1 MKIFNGLAAE
11 GAFVEELQR
20 EVDRVKSSE
29 EWRREY
35 MTLQVLL
42 DDTKKDAYSEGLAKG
57 QADTLVRMVCKKLQ
71 KGKCLSEIAEELETA
86 EDEIHR
92 IVEIAK
98 RYEPEY
104 DIEAICKELTNS

>member
-1 MKIFNGLAAE
+1 
-11 GAFVEELQR
+11 
-20 EVDRVKSSE
+20 
-29 EWRREY
+29 

-42 DDTKKDAYSEGLAKG
+42 DDTKKDAYSVGR
-57 QADTLVRMVCKKLQ
+57 ADTLVRMICKKLQ
-71 KGKCLSEIAEELETA
+71 KGKSISEIAQELETM
-86 EDEIHR
+86 EDEIRH